1 VQNQTEDRK
10 KENDMFAQSAKKI
23 AVTAVMTGI
32 VAGMTLAGPSQAGS
46 LENLERERA
55 LLVETMLDPALSVEG
70 RSKRV
75 ESAQYRLIDLE
86 RMVLRDVSLRGK
98 DSPIVRRAYQDY
110 DLTFLVHASVEQE
123 RGLVDHWLDELG
135 ISTEG
140 VMASRK
146 GGR

>member
-1 VQNQTEDRK
+1 
-10 KENDMFAQSAKKI
+10 MFAHNLKKI
-23 AVTAVMTGI
+23 AVMAVMTGV
-32 VAGMTLAGPSQAGS
+32 VAGVTPAGSARAGS

-55 LLVETMLDPALSVEG
+55 LLVETMLDPALSVEA

-98 DSPIVRRAYQDY
+98 NSPIVRRAYQDY

-135 ISTEG
+135 ISTDA
-140 VMASRK
+140 VMAARK
-146 GGR
+146 GSR